1 MRTMWESE
9 DLVPGQMFQYPINR
23 EHTHMLGIQ
32 QGTGVGMM
40 VMIDT
45 TSGDVSRPLPLTRIL
60 AHLNDTRAEPI
71 VKGG

>member
-1 MRTMWESE
+1 
-9 DLVPGQMFQYPINR
+9 
-23 EHTHMLGIQ
+23 
-32 QGTGVGMM
+32 MM